1 MAAPSPG
8 TQVRAYLHS
17 RSPNSISPSG
27 LISAKDAWRRQVS
40 DCGAMTVG
48 NLHTE
53 KLMQAVAALEDAL
66 RSAWRVNLPCSRDVP
81 SYLRPPP
88 IAAAVVNARVLA

>member
-1 MAAPSPG
+1 
-8 TQVRAYLHS
+8 
-17 RSPNSISPSG
+17 
-27 LISAKDAWRRQVS
+27 
-40 DCGAMTVG
+40 MTVG

-66 RSAWRVNLPCSRDVP
+66 RSAWRVNLACSRDVL
-81 SYLRPPP
+81 SYPRPPP

>member
-1 MAAPSPG
+1 
-8 TQVRAYLHS
+8 
-17 RSPNSISPSG
+17 
-27 LISAKDAWRRQVS
+27 
-40 DCGAMTVG
+40 MTVG